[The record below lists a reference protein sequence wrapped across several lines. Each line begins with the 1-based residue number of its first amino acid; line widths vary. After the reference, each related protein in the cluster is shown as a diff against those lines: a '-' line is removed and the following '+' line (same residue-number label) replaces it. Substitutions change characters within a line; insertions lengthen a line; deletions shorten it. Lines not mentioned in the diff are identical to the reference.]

1 MVLLNLIIKN
11 MRKLSAFIAV
21 ILLALAVHPLKA
33 QNVSPVDFMRYNPY
47 QTNANAAIDLPYES
61 VMSLVIGNIGVD
73 VQNTTLRY
81 DNCFDFDAQ
90 GRPATVNLR
99 QLANSLKEDN
109 YIGLDANVDLFTLY
123 KRIGKDLI
131 TINYG
136 VKAQGDARYND
147 GLFQL
152 LGYGNSAFVG
162 EDNPAHVD
170 LDLNMMGYQ
179 ELAVG
184 YQRNINEQLS
194 LGGKAK
200 LLFGV
205 ANVRTDAFDVNLFT
219 DPNTYDLRLKE
230 NIAMRA
236 SMPNVIYVDE
246 AGQLKSN
253 GPFSVGELF
262 RNPGFGIDFAA
273 EYRFD
278 DQFSAV
284 AAVRDLG
291 FIHWGKNNLGM
302 TGQVNDAG
310 QFYDDGD
317 FLYNGLNVDELQSIF
332 SDEWYRERFF
342 DTLQQYF
349 QVELSPMEKYNT
361 ALNTTLMLRGNYDLT
376 PQNRFSAQVQG
387 RFLGSGFRPAFTVA
401 YCGSFFNNLN
411 VCATYTMMPHSYD
424 NIGLGV
430 SAMIETCNIYL
441 TTNNVIGLF
450 KPMNMSG
457 FNAQVGIVFN
467 LWIPERRYID
477 ESGKPDYL
485 Q

>member
-1 MVLLNLIIKN
+1 M
-11 MRKLSAFIAV
+11 AV
-21 ILLALAVHPLKA
+21 ALALVFIPAHA
-33 QNVSPVDFMRYNPY
+33 QEVSPVDFMRYNPY
-47 QTNANAAIDLPYES
+47 QMNANPATDLPYSS
-61 VMSLVIGNIGVD
+61 VMSLVIGDIGLD
-73 VQNTTLRY
+73 IRNTTLRY

-90 GRPATVNLR
+90 GRPATINLR
-99 QLANSLKEDN
+99 QLANSLKDDN
-109 YIGLDANVDLFTLY
+109 YLGFDAHMDLFTLY
-123 KRIGKDLI
+123 KRLKKGMI

-136 VKAQGDARYND
+136 VKAQGDARFDD

-162 EDNPAHVD
+162 EDNPAKV
-170 LDLNMMGYQ
+170 NMDINAMGYQ

-184 YQRNINEQLS
+184 YQWNVTEQLS
-194 LGGKAK
+194 LGGKVK

-205 ANVRTDAFDVNLFT
+205 ANVRTDAFDVRLFT
-219 DPNTYDLRLKE
+219 DADSYALRMKE

-361 ALNTTLMLRGNYDLT
+361 ALNTSLLLRGNYDLDAR
-376 PQNRFSAQVQG
+376 NRFSAQVQG

-401 YCGSFFNNLN
+401 YCGSFYNNLN

-424 NIGLGV
+424 NIGLGI

-477 ESGKPDYL
+477 ESGKPEYL